1 MSRLTLSEFIETAL
15 DYDWTLESVKKAENN
30 SRLIMTL
37 TAHFGEII
45 LQFDAANFS
54 GETEVIISRKRE
66 IIITE
71 KAKNLDFCVGS
82 IAIKFDDEDY

>member
-1 MSRLTLSEFIETAL
+1 MSNLTLSSFIESAL

-37 TAHFGEII
+37 TAHYGEII
-45 LQFDAANFS
+45 LQFDAVNFS

-82 IAIKFDDEDY
+82 IAIKFDDEEY